1 MPCKL
6 DGFVRKR
13 LITVTLW
20 VQFFAMARW
29 KRTSHGSSRKMEM
42 LTEQVCFSEI
52 SFGQKRPWA
61 KTPRRLH
68 IFKLLIWWNV
78 PSKTTSAKYPHAL
91 RELGW
96 STWKDVPSSRPNREM
111 AVNCVV
117 RWLADPCEMQGQW
130 FKPVPYMHRSQSQG
144 FGLLK
149 RHLNYHLGFSIL
161 YFCWQCL
168 VCLAAFLVFPLGTLK
183 EWKMPA

>member
-1 MPCKL
+1 MKKNVSWLFPE
-6 DGFVRKR
+6 DGDVDRAG
-13 LITVTLW
+13 V
-20 VQFFAMARW
+20 
-29 KRTSHGSSRKMEM
+29 
-42 LTEQVCFSEI
+42 FSEI

-61 KTPRRLH
+61 KTPRV
-68 IFKLLIWWNV
+68 K
-78 PSKTTSAKYPHAL
+78 PPHFQAFDL
-91 RELGW
+91 MKRTKQNDPLQSTRMHCESLVG

-149 RHLNYHLGFSIL
+149 RHLNYHLGFSTL

-183 EWKMPA
+183 E